1 VTGLA
6 IEVRDLRKTY
16 RVHDARGRRTTQVV
30 AVDGISFSVPAS
42 ESLAIVG
49 ESGAGKTTTG
59 RIIVG
64 LEKPTAG
71 EVFITGQRRPYRRL
85 GSRARR
91 QLGGQVQIVFQ
102 DPYSSLDPR
111 QRVRGA
117 LEEALC
123 IHTGLPAAARHS
135 RMRELLE
142 QVGLD
147 GRHADALPRQL
158 SGGQR
163 QRVAI
168 ARALAC
174 GPKVLILDEAVASL
188 DVSIQAQVL
197 NLLADIRDQTGI
209 TYLFISH
216 DLAVVRHVS
225 DQIIV
230 MRYGAIVEAGRT
242 GDVLDAP
249 QHPYTQT
256 LLEAV
261 PRPGW
266 VPRHVSLA
274 ARPGGSQ
281 P

>member
-1 VTGLA
+1 
-6 IEVRDLRKTY
+6 
-16 RVHDARGRRTTQVV
+16 
-30 AVDGISFSVPAS
+30 
-42 ESLAIVG
+42 
-49 ESGAGKTTTG
+49 
-59 RIIVG
+59 
-64 LEKPTAG
+64 
-71 EVFITGQRRPYRRL
+71 
-85 GSRARR
+85 
-91 QLGGQVQIVFQ
+91 VFQ

-111 QRVRGA
+111 QRVGSA
-117 LEEALC
+117 LEEALR
-123 IHTGLPAAARHS
+123 IHSGLPAAAR
-135 RMRELLE
+135 RARIAELLE

-147 GRHADALPRQL
+147 DRHGEALPRQL

-197 NLLADIRDQTGI
+197 NLLADIREQTQI

-216 DLAVVRHVS
+216 DLAVVRQVS

-230 MRYGAIVEAGRT
+230 MRRGAIVEAGRT

-249 QHPYTQT
+249 RHPYTQT
-256 LLEAV
+256 LLDAV

-266 VPRHVSLA
+266 VPRHASPVTN
-274 ARPGGSQ
+274 PGRSQ
-281 P
+281 L